1 MPIPTYQELYPSLL
15 ALLANGKTL
24 SMKEARESL
33 ATELKISKKDRAE
46 HLPSGL
52 QKIWDSRVGWAKTYL
67 VKAQLLHQ
75 PARGFV
81 QITPRGKQ
89 VLAEKPKLID
99 DKYLTR
105 FAEFLEFYEPSRGE
119 TENTEPQTEIQQALK
134 TPEELM
140 ETAYQKLRQQLESE
154 MLERILA
161 CTPSFFEQLVVDLLL
176 LMGYGGSRRD
186 AGQAIGQ
193 SGDGG
198 IDGIIKEDRL
208 GLDTLYIQAKR
219 WSSSVGRPEVQ
230 RFAGALQG
238 HRAKKGVMITTSTFT
253 KDAHEY
259 ANNVETKIVLIDG
272 KRLTKLM
279 FDFGLGCSTQS
290 TFELKKIDSD
300 YFDPDLANG

>member
-1 MPIPTYQELYPSLL
+1 MPIPTYQELYPYILK
-15 ALLANGKTL
+15 LLANGKIL
-24 SMKEARESL
+24 SMKQLREAL
-33 ATELKISKKDRAE
+33 AKELKLSNADLE
-46 HLPSGL
+46 ELLPSAR
-52 QKIWDSRVGWAKTYL
+52 QRVWDSRVGWAKTYL
-67 VKAQLLHQ
+67 VKAQLVAQ
-75 PARGFV
+75 PARGCA
-81 QITPRGKQ
+81 QITERGLK

-105 FAEFLEFYEPSRGE
+105 FAEFVEFYGPSHSDKE
-119 TENTEPQTEIQQALK
+119 QSQNQSNELQAVR

-140 ETAYQKLRQQLESE
+140 ESAYQTLRQQLEAE
-154 MLERILA
+154 MLERILN
-161 CTPSFFEQLVVDLLL
+161 CSTSFFEQLVVDLLL
-176 LMGYGGSRRD
+176 RMGYGGSRRD

-208 GLDTLYIQAKR
+208 GLDTIYLQAKR
-219 WSSSVGRPEVQ
+219 WTGSVGRPDVQ
-230 RFAGALQG
+230 KFAGALQG

-253 KDAHEY
+253 KEAQEY
-259 ANNVETKIVLIDG
+259 AAAVETKIVLIDG

-300 YFDPDLANG
+300 YFDPDYANG

>member
-1 MPIPTYQELYPSLL
+1 
-15 ALLANGKTL
+15 
-24 SMKEARESL
+24 
-33 ATELKISKKDRAE
+33 
-46 HLPSGL
+46 
-52 QKIWDSRVGWAKTYL
+52 
-67 VKAQLLHQ
+67 
-75 PARGFV
+75 
-81 QITPRGKQ
+81 
-89 VLAEKPKLID
+89 
-99 DKYLTR
+99 
-105 FAEFLEFYEPSRGE
+105 
-119 TENTEPQTEIQQALK
+119 
-134 TPEELM
+134 M

-154 MLERILA
+154 MLERTLA

-219 WSSSVGRPEVQ
+219 WSGSVGRPEVQ

-238 HRAKKGVMITTSTFT
+238 HRARKGVMITTSTFT

-290 TFELKKIDSD
+290 TFELKQIDSD

>member
-1 MPIPTYQELYPSLL
+1 MPIPTYQELYPYILK
-15 ALLANGKTL
+15 LLANGKIL
-24 SMKEARESL
+24 SMKQLREAL
-33 ATELKISKKDRAE
+33 AKELKLSNADLE
-46 HLPSGL
+46 ELLPSAR
-52 QKIWDSRVGWAKTYL
+52 QRVWDSRVGWAKTYL
-67 VKAQLLHQ
+67 VKAQLVVQ
-75 PARGFV
+75 PTRGCA
-81 QITPRGKQ
+81 QITERGLK

-105 FAEFLEFYEPSRGE
+105 FAEFVEFYGPSHSDKE
-119 TENTEPQTEIQQALK
+119 QSQNQSNELQAVR

-140 ETAYQKLRQQLESE
+140 ESAYQTLRQQLEAE
-154 MLERILA
+154 MLERILN
-161 CTPSFFEQLVVDLLL
+161 CSTSFFEQLVVDLLL
-176 LMGYGGSRRD
+176 RMGYGGSRRD

-208 GLDTLYIQAKR
+208 GLDTIYLQAKR
-219 WSSSVGRPEVQ
+219 WTGSVGRPDVQ
-230 RFAGALQG
+230 KFAGALQG

-253 KDAHEY
+253 KEAQEY
-259 ANNVETKIVLIDG
+259 AAAVETKIVLIDG

-300 YFDPDLANG
+300 YFDPDYANG